1 MCISVN
7 DKNRPNIRPAL
18 YSSRRDIENRKHS
31 VPKWTSGC
39 RRLEIYATPGLE
51 VRMMRYLMTDA
62 GKVHANPDP
71 SQSSTPEVS
80 FPVPETPMPKS
91 RLVRHTTFGA
101 IRIQTKLVIQQH
113 CVLHG
118 KGKALIH
125 WPRAPLF
132 PAHTHTH
139 THTQVNHAEGIASFR
154 GRSFVSWRHHLGW
167 AHCTDRSAHPF
178 RIFWLTMVTPT
189 HSSNTIWYVVVFF
202 NSLFRLSSLKSMI
215 F

>member
-125 WPRAPLF
+125 
-132 PAHTHTH
+132 
-139 THTQVNHAEGIASFR
+139 
-154 GRSFVSWRHHLGW
+154 
-167 AHCTDRSAHPF
+167 
-178 RIFWLTMVTPT
+178 
-189 HSSNTIWYVVVFF
+189 
-202 NSLFRLSSLKSMI
+202 
-215 F
+215 